1 MEIFLGINFDSHDT
15 AVFAIDSLNTTPFAI
30 SMERI
35 TRFKH
40 DTLFPIDCIDKYISY
55 RQIDVKKV
63 TKVTCG
69 NSKLGQKSQRYRVN
83 HYEFEKLKRKVLAE
97 PYLKGYM
104 SALKKFESK
113 NKIQKAINLFLK
125 GKYREYSNKEQSS
138 ETDFQYNLLKN
149 LLQLKFP
156 SAEIVLNYFDHE
168 ECHAISSYITSPFED
183 NVLLITMDGHGDH
196 NHFSKAY
203 LVKDNNYKLLS
214 QSTSPDKFL
223 YYTSKYS
230 SFWDECSIGGMYTY
244 FTMQLGFTP
253 HADEGKVEALAA
265 YGNHNN
271 EVYTKLWNCF
281 SVLYNSENYPY
292 IQVNKEEAE
301 MLFSLDEF
309 KKMKQDFKKE
319 DLCAAMQKFLEEIML
334 EYIHGLVKQ
343 SGSKKLCLSGGV
355 FANVILNL
363 RIFGEISND
372 VYIIPAMADDGSA
385 EGACYMSY
393 LNSGKKLKDLI
404 WMKNNTMP
412 YWGTSYSVEEVE
424 KSVNKFADK
433 ISIKKYDPLWPE
445 KAALLVSQGKIGA
458 LFHGRM
464 EWGPRALGNRSI
476 IADTRFPDVTEKIN
490 LSIKKRPLFQPFCP
504 SILEEERE
512 RLFESSYS
520 NKHMTAAFYLKE
532 EFRDK
537 IPASAHID
545 GTARAQFVSE
555 KENPMFYRYLK
566 EMKKLTDFGVSINTS
581 FNKHGRTIV
590 ETPKDAVTDFL
601 DTNLDFLYI
610 EGLLITRK

>member
-1 MEIFLGINFDSHDT
+1 
-15 AVFAIDSLNTTPFAI
+15 
-30 SMERI
+30 
-35 TRFKH
+35 
-40 DTLFPIDCIDKYISY
+40 
-55 RQIDVKKV
+55 
-63 TKVTCG
+63 
-69 NSKLGQKSQRYRVN
+69 
-83 HYEFEKLKRKVLAE
+83 
-97 PYLKGYM
+97 
-104 SALKKFESK
+104 
-113 NKIQKAINLFLK
+113 
-125 GKYREYSNKEQSS
+125 
-138 ETDFQYNLLKN
+138 
-149 LLQLKFP
+149 
-156 SAEIVLNYFDHE
+156 
-168 ECHAISSYITSPFED
+168 
-183 NVLLITMDGHGDH
+183 
-196 NHFSKAY
+196 
-203 LVKDNNYKLLS
+203 
-214 QSTSPDKFL
+214 
-223 YYTSKYS
+223 
-230 SFWDECSIGGMYTY
+230 
-244 FTMQLGFTP
+244 
-253 HADEGKVEALAA
+253 
-265 YGNHNN
+265 
-271 EVYTKLWNCF
+271 
-281 SVLYNSENYPY
+281 
-292 IQVNKEEAE
+292 
-301 MLFSLDEF
+301 
-309 KKMKQDFKKE
+309 
-319 DLCAAMQKFLEEIML
+319 
-334 EYIHGLVKQ
+334 
-343 SGSKKLCLSGGV
+343 
-355 FANVILNL
+355 
-363 RIFGEISND
+363 
-372 VYIIPAMADDGSA
+372 MADDGSA

-393 LNSGKKLKDLI
+393 LNSGKKLVDLS

-433 ISIKKYDPLWPE
+433 VNIKKFDTQWPE
-445 KAALLVSQGKIGA
+445 QAALYVSQGKIGA

-590 ETPKDAVTDFL
+590 ETPEDAVTDFL

-610 EGLLITRK
+610 EGILITRK

>member
-1 MEIFLGINFDSHDT
+1 MEVFLGINFDSHDT
-15 AVFAIDSLNTTPFAI
+15 AVFAIDSKHDTPFAI

-40 DTLFPIDCIDKYISY
+40 DTLFPVDCLDKYIQY
-55 RQIDVKKV
+55 RNIDVQEV
-63 TKVTCG
+63 TKVICG
-69 NSKLGQKSQRYRVN
+69 NSKLGQKSQRYREN
-83 HYEFEKLKRKVLAE
+83 HYEFEMLRREVLGE
-97 PYLKGYM
+97 PYLKGYLT
-104 SALKKFESK
+104 ALKKF
-113 NKIQKAINLFLK
+113 QKQNGFQKTIHLLLK
-125 GKYREYSNKEQSS
+125 GKYRQFNNLEKSS
-138 ETDFQYNLLKN
+138 ATNFQYNILKE
-149 LLQLKFP
+149 LLQKKFP
-156 SAEIVLNYFDHE
+156 KATISLTYFDHE
-168 ECHAISSYITSPFED
+168 ECHAVSSYVTSPFDD

-196 NHFSKAY
+196 NHFSKAF
-203 LVKDNNYKLLS
+203 LVKNGEYKLLS
-214 QSTSPDKFL
+214 QSTSPDKFI
-223 YYTSKYS
+223 YYTGKHS
-230 SFWDECSIGGMYTY
+230 SFWEECSIGGMYTY

-265 YGNHNN
+265 YGSHDNV
-271 EVYTKLWNCF
+271 VYKKLWKCF
-281 SVLYNSENYPY
+281 AVKYNSENYPY
-292 IQVNKEEAE
+292 IQVDKEEAE

-334 EYIHGLVKQ
+334 EYIKGLIKQ
-343 SGSKKLCLSGGV
+343 SGASKLCLSGGV

-363 RIFGEISND
+363 RIFGELTPE

-393 LNSGKKLKDLI
+393 LHSGKKLADLK
-404 WMKNNTMP
+404 WMKAQTMP
-412 YWGTSYSVEEVE
+412 YWGTSYTTEEVE
-424 KSVNKFADK
+424 KAIQKFANK
-433 ISIKKYDPLWPE
+433 ITIQPYNPNWPE
-445 KAALLVSQGKIGA
+445 HAALLVSERKIGA

-476 IADTRFPDVTEKIN
+476 IADTRFSDVTEKIN

-520 NKHMTAAFYLKE
+520 NKHMTAAFYLKP

-545 GTARAQFVSE
+545 GTARAQFVSDN
-555 KENPMFYRYLK
+555 ENPMFYRYLK
-566 EMKKLTDFGVSINTS
+566 EMKALTGFGVSINTS

-590 ETPKDAVTDFL
+590 ETPEDAVVDFL

-610 EGLLITRK
+610 EGILITRK